1 MVRAQGSAN
10 VCLQSFAV
18 SLGTLFAHTF
28 YFVPRSRSY
37 FCAMVSDSLRTNYAT
52 LKLCQGTI
60 RSAAGSNSPCHCHVC
75 LFLLHHMGFN
85 HSEFFLSILDDNVM
99 HLAYQPL
106 FPADSSIHAYFPAR
120 VWAIRLPALVL
131 ILGLG
136 VVGTFIGVV
145 MQKEAAKKREKEA
158 RRAA

>member
-1 MVRAQGSAN
+1 
-10 VCLQSFAV
+10 
-18 SLGTLFAHTF
+18 
-28 YFVPRSRSY
+28 
-37 FCAMVSDSLRTNYAT
+37 
-52 LKLCQGTI
+52 
-60 RSAAGSNSPCHCHVC
+60 
-75 LFLLHHMGFN
+75 MGFN
-85 HSEFFLSILDDNVM
+85 HSEFFLGILDDNVI
-99 HLAYQPL
+99 HFAYQPL

-131 ILGLG
+131 IFGLG